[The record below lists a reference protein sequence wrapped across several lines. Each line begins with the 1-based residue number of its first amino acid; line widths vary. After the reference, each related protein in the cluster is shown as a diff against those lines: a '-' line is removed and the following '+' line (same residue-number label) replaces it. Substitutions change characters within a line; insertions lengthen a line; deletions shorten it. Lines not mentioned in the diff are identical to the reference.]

1 MKQSAIGHL
10 GSAAKALTLTGAMV
24 FVGASAAQAGRGG
37 PCVEDAR
44 KYCQDI
50 SVMGGKLQECLKK
63 NMNNLSESCKAQVG
77 GVKTSANSAGAA
89 VKDACAGELQAAC
102 KGVSPMEM
110 PKCMKEKSGQLS
122 DKCKGS
128 VGGLKESL
136 VPKY

>member
-1 MKQSAIGHL
+1 MKISTIGHL
-10 GSAAKALTLTGAMV
+10 SFTAKALSLAGAMI
-24 FVGASAAQAGRGG
+24 FIGATSAQAGRGG

-44 KYCQDI
+44 KYCQDV

-63 NMNNLSESCKAQVG
+63 NISSLSESCKTQVN
-77 GVKTSANSAGAA
+77 GVKSSANSGGAA

-102 KGVSPMEM
+102 KGVSPLEM

-128 VGGLKESL
+128 VGGLKDSL